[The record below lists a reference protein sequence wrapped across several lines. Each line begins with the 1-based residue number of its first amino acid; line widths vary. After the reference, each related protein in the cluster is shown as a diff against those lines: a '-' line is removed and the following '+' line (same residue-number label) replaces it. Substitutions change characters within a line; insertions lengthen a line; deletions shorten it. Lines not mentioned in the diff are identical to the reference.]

1 MFLSNDELKTVL
13 YAENILAVSG
23 GDDTLV
29 TAAIQGAIAEAKSHL
44 SRFDKTALFDTPTG
58 DQRNPLLLIFV
69 KDIAVW
75 HFLNLA
81 NPGTSLEFRRS
92 RYNAA
97 IQWLKDVNSGDA
109 DADFPLLP
117 VADNGGGTIFYGS
130 NPKGE
135 KHY

>member
-1 MFLSNDELKTVL
+1 MFVSVDELNTVL

-23 GDDTLV
+23 GDTTIA
-29 TAAIQGAIAEAKSHL
+29 TAAIAGAIAEAKSHL
-44 SRFDKTALFDTPTG
+44 SRFDTQTLFGAVADAR
-58 DQRNPLLLIFV
+58 DPLLLIFI
-69 KDIAVW
+69 KDIAIW

-81 NPGTSLEFRRS
+81 NPGTALEFRRS

-97 IQWLKDVNSGDA
+97 IQWLKDVNSGAA
-109 DADFPLLP
+109 DADFPIIP
-117 VADNGGGTIFYGS
+117 TQSGGGTIFYGS